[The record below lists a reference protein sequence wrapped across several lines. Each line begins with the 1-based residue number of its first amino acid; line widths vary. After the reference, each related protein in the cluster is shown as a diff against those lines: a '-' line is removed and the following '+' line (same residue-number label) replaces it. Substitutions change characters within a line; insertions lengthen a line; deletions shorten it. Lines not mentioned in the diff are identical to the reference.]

1 MNSPPVAKNRSVLIV
16 DGDQSVHDF
25 IRQRLTQTS
34 DRQSATT
41 AASNQFTVDSAY
53 QDQEALSCVRR
64 AIAESRPYAVAFI
77 DARATADGDCIDTVM
92 RLWEL
97 DADLQ
102 VVICTSGND
111 LTADS
116 ILRRTGDTD
125 RLFAL
130 GKPLDPLAL
139 QLTAF
144 ALVEKRHVREQ
155 RQQELHGLRKWVGNA
170 QRVLDILQQSHQD
183 LESAHRTATNRAT
196 ELTEMVQ
203 QRTIEAIATRD
214 MAVFAMAQLTESR
227 DPETGEHLQRMRAY
241 TQVLAEHL
249 AHEGPYADQFDEQ
262 FLEDLYRS
270 SPLHDIGK
278 VGVPD
283 KILLKPGPLTPDE
296 LVVMRQHTTLGADA
310 LLRAARQSEYGAFL
324 ELAAAIARSHHERF
338 DGSGYPDGLKGEEIP
353 LAARIVAL
361 ADVFDA
367 LTSVRVYKDA
377 MDPELAKQF
386 ILVQDGEHFDPV
398 VVDAFRACYDKFLE
412 VHAANQPPEPAV
424 ASSQHSL
431 DALTSL

>member
-1 MNSPPVAKNRSVLIV
+1 MNSPPVAKNRRVLIV
-16 DGDQSVHDF
+16 DADRSIHDF
-25 IRQRLTQTS
+25 IRQQLAQTS
-34 DRQSATT
+34 EQRGAET
-41 AASNQFTVDSAY
+41 AARTQFTVDSAY
-53 QDQEALSCVRR
+53 EDQEAVGCVRQ
-64 AIAESRPYAVAFI
+64 AIVESRPYAVAFV
-77 DARATADGDCIDTVM
+77 DAHVTANRNCIDTVL

-116 ILRRTGDTD
+116 ILSRTGETD

-130 GKPLDPLAL
+130 AKPLDPVAL
-139 QLTAF
+139 QLTAV
-144 ALVEKRHVREQ
+144 ALVEKWDIHEQ
-155 RQQELHGLRKWVGNA
+155 RQRELHGLQKWVGNA
-170 QRVLDILQQSHQD
+170 QRVLDILQQSQQD
-183 LESAHRTATNRAT
+183 LESAHQTATNRAT

-227 DPETGEHLQRMRAY
+227 DPETGEHLERMRAY
-241 TQVLAEHL
+241 TQVLAEYL
-249 AHEGPYADQFDEQ
+249 AREGPYADQFDEQ

-278 VGVPD
+278 VGIPD

-310 LLRAARQSEYGAFL
+310 LLRAAKQSEYGAFL

-338 DGSGYPDGLKGEEIP
+338 DGTGYPDGLKGEEIP

-398 VVDAFRACYDKFLE
+398 VTDAFQACYDKFLE
-412 VHAANQPPEPAV
+412 IHAANQPPAPEL
-424 ASSQHSL
+424 SGNSQSL
-431 DALTSL
+431 DALALL